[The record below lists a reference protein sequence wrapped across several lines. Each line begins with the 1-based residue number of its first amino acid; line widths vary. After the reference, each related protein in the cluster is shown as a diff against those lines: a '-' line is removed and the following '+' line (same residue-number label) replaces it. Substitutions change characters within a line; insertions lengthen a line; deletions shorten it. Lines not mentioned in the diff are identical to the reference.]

1 MSLATYASKTK
12 KDLSFDDL
20 AGPVKKKNGDPGT
33 RPAITDTKYQTDLHK
48 QIIATKKLTHFRSN

>member
-20 AGPVKKKNGDPGT
+20 AGPVKKIPEHGQQLRTQNIKPVYT
-33 RPAITDTKYQTDLHK
+33 SRL
-48 QIIATKKLTHFRSN
+48 